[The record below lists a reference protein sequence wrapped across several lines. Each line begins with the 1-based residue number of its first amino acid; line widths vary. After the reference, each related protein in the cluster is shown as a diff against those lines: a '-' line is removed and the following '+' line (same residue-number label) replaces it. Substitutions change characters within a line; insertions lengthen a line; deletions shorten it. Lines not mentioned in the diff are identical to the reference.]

1 MSITKKRV
9 NISISKELDDILM
22 KLSKRDQMPQATKA
36 AELIRLAVEMEE
48 DFALDTVAS
57 KRDTKNA
64 KFVSH
69 KKVWA

>member
-9 NISISKELDDILM
+9 NISISKELDDVLM
-22 KLSKRDQMPQATKA
+22 KLSKRDQVPQATKA

-48 DFALDTVAS
+48 DYMWDKAS
-57 KRDTKNA
+57 LKRDTKSA

-69 KKVWA
+69 KKAWI